1 MAAEIR
7 VDTIK
12 SRSGINTLSFTGSD
26 GFTFTTNTGIGTTN
40 PTSKLHVDGTALITG
55 VSTFR
60 GDVHITGFNSVGIG
74 TDIPNNDLTVSD
86 TIQPSYA
93 PSAGGEYIE
102 IARSSG
108 GDAGFLINK
117 NTGQWLIGI
126 DNSDGANAP
135 LRFEYGAA
143 GSAHPGLGAGTLGMI
158 VKHDGDVGIGTD
170 NPSAAVTSANT
181 AKLAVGIVSAY
192 QLYGDGSNLTGI
204 AAGGSGTFDTGITT
218 SIIVPVTAGIGT
230 NDDTNR
236 DIFVGPGIGYSF
248 PSTAST
254 QYVIESIHVVN
265 KSGGNLYLSGRHDI
279 NGGANVPIANRVA
292 VPYNGA
298 VELLEQPHVANL
310 SDIIRLQALT
320 GTGTS
325 ATGANNGLD
334 AFITYSAKSDS
345 TDYIG
350 VAQTI
355 TSTDQEF
362 FEVASNPCVVQSLN
376 LVNYSN
382 NVDVDV
388 SISIFSGGT
397 TGGIATTGIR
407 RGYLAYNI
415 TVPRNSTIELCEK
428 PKRLESNQALLI
440 SASSN
445 NQVGVLLSGK
455 YITS

>member
-1 MAAEIR
+1 MTAEIR
-7 VDTIK
+7 VNQIK
-12 SRSGINTLSFTGSD
+12 SRSGINTLDFTGN
-26 GFTFTTNTGIGTTN
+26 GFSFLTNVGFGTTN
-40 PTSKLHVDGTALITG
+40 ATSGLTVEGTALITG
-55 VSTFR
+55 VSTFSN
-60 GDVHITGFNSVGIG
+60 DVNIGVGGTTAFFDVSTGN
-74 TDIPNNDLTVSD
+74 
-86 TIQPSYA
+86 
-93 PSAGGEYIE
+93 
-102 IARSSG
+102 
-108 GDAGFLINK
+108 
-117 NTGQWLIGI
+117 
-126 DNSDGANAP
+126 
-135 LRFEYGAA
+135 
-143 GSAHPGLGAGTLGMI
+143 
-158 VKHDGDVGIGTD
+158 VGIGTD
-170 NPSAAVTSANT
+170 NPIRELVVYKPTADAHLSLIASQSQQAIVLFGDTDSDAAGQIRYDNTDDSMSFRVNGPERLRITSTGDVVLAAGQTVGSSA
-181 AKLAVGIVSAY
+181 GIVTY
-192 QLYGDGSNLTGI
+192 FGDGSNLTGI

-236 DIFVGPGIGYSF
+236 DVFVGPGIAYSF

-279 NGGANVPIANRVA
+279 NGGANVPIANRVI

-310 SDIIRLQALT
+310 SDVIRLQALT
-320 GTGTS
+320 GTGSS
-325 ATGANNGLD
+325 ATGASNGLD

-362 FEVASNPCVVQSLN
+362 FEVASNPCVVQSIN

-382 NVDVDV
+382 NIDVDV

-440 SASSN
+440 TASSN
-445 NQVGVLLSGK
+445 NSVGVTLAGK

>member
-1 MAAEIR
+1 MTVIR
-7 VDTIK
+7 PNAIA
-12 SRSGINTLSFTGSD
+12 GITSLTAQTDNITFHKSD
-26 GFTFTTNTGIGTTN
+26 GTLAGLLLEGVNFNTT
-40 PTSKLHVDGTALITG
+40 SG
-55 VSTFR
+55 VSTFANVSIA
-60 GDVHITGFNSVGIG
+60 DSIVHTEDTDTSIRFPAADTFTVETAGSERLRIDQFGRLGIG
-74 TDIPNNDLTVSD
+74 TISPSNLLTVSGGGAVAKFIGSGSD
-86 TIQPSYA
+86 VSLNFQNATSSTGYLQYTADNLALWTNGTERLRITSTGDVVLAAGQTVGS
-93 PSAGGEYIE
+93 SAG
-102 IARSSG
+102 
-108 GDAGFLINK
+108 
-117 NTGQWLIGI
+117 
-126 DNSDGANAP
+126 
-135 LRFEYGAA
+135 
-143 GSAHPGLGAGTLGMI
+143 
-158 VKHDGDVGIGTD
+158 V
-170 NPSAAVTSANT
+170 VT
-181 AKLAVGIVSAY
+181 Y
-192 QLYGDGSNLTGI
+192 FGDGSNLTGI

-236 DIFVGPGIGYSF
+236 DIFVGPGIAYSF

-279 NGGANVPIANRVA
+279 NGGDNVPIANRVA

-310 SDIIRLQALT
+310 SDVIRLQALT